1 MVETGSKNVFA
12 ELFEYRTVS
21 RNKLIL
27 ALIITIIVMAVEVI
41 GGLLTN
47 SIALISE
54 AGHLFTHVLA
64 IAISLAAM
72 FIARRPPD
80 NHRTFGLY
88 RAEILAAFING
99 IFLLLIVAVIVYEA
113 ILRIMDPREVNAVQM
128 LIVAFIGLAVNVASI
143 IILRGGHKASLNIR
157 SVFYHMVA
165 DAASSVGII
174 IAAVII
180 YYSGWNLIDPIVS
193 LGISAIIIYWAIG
206 ILRASTRILLE
217 MAPDGLNVSII
228 RDDLIKNFKEIDV
241 MDNMH
246 LWSITTGMLVF
257 SAHIRIKSS
266 SKDLKHAILIS
277 KITKYLAKKYNI
289 IECTIQA
296 V

>member
-1 MVETGSKNVFA
+1 MVENRSKNVFA
-12 ELFEYRTVS
+12 ELFEYRSVA

-27 ALIITIIVMAVEVI
+27 ALAITIVVMIVEII
-41 GGLLTN
+41 GGFLTN
-47 SIALISE
+47 SIALLSD
-54 AGHLFTHVLA
+54 AGHMFTHVLA
-64 IAISLAAM
+64 IGISLIAM
-72 FIARRPPD
+72 FIARRPPCH
-80 NHRTFGLY
+80 HRTFGLY

-99 IFLLLIVAVIVYEA
+99 IFLLLIVAILVYEA
-113 ILRIMDPREVNAVQM
+113 ILRIMDPREVNAIQM
-128 LIVAFIGLAVNVASI
+128 LIVAFIGLAVNITSI
-143 IILRGGHKASLNIR
+143 IILRGGHKANLNIK

-217 MAPDGLNVSII
+217 MAPDGLNIDII
-228 RDDLIKNFKEIDV
+228 RDDLIKNFKEIED
-241 MDNMH
+241 MENMH

-257 SAHIRIKSS
+257 SAHIKMKSS
-266 SKDLKHAILIS
+266 TKDLKHKELIS
-277 KITKYLAKKYNI
+277 KINKYLAEKYSI
-289 IECTIQA
+289 IESTIQA